1 MIRQFLKARG
11 GPESD
16 LVAQYAAFVARTVDP
31 SNTLMLCEPRIGD
44 AFPDLLILT
53 WDQGID
59 VPFPEARV
67 ELRHQDVKITHLLS
81 SAPRGLSPE
90 EIKYLLG
97 MTTGMV
103 DRSLAR
109 IDAAGLLLTR
119 SPQCQLD
126 LSAAF
131 KLNGIVAVE
140 AKIDSPTR
148 AVHQAVLNITFS
160 SESYVLMP
168 ENPARRL
175 SKALDEQRQ
184 VGLIAMNERSAEVLR
199 TSPTQRLPVSVFS
212 WYLNEYVVRRLLLK
226 QE

>member
-11 GPESD
+11 GPEAE
-16 LVAQYAAFVARTVDP
+16 LVAQYATFVARTLDP
-31 SNTLMLCEPRIGD
+31 SNTLMLYEPRVGD

-53 WDQGID
+53 WDQGIE
-59 VPFPEARV
+59 VPCPAARL
-67 ELRHQDVKITHLLS
+67 ELRHEDVKITHLLS
-81 SAPRGLSPE
+81 SSARGMSPD
-90 EIKYLLG
+90 EITYLLG
-97 MTTGMV
+97 MTTGTV

-109 IDAAGLLLTR
+109 IDAAGLLLTS
-119 SPQCQLD
+119 SPQCRLD

-131 KLNGIVAVE
+131 KLTGIVAVE

-168 ENPARRL
+168 ESPARRL
-175 SKALDEQRQ
+175 SETLDEQRQ
-184 VGLIAMNERSAEVLR
+184 VGLIAMNERTAEVLR
-199 TSPTQRLPVSVFS
+199 ASPTQRLPVSVFS